1 MNGINMDVEN
11 MVTLLREKVC
21 TVKFKK
27 VNGDERLMEC
37 TLNMDF
43 IPENH
48 QPTTAAT
55 THSNEVVRVYEPK
68 SEGWRSFRGDSVISF
83 E

>member
-1 MNGINMDVEN
+1 MLDRNEMIEQ
-11 MVTLLREKVC
+11 LRKGFC

-27 VNGDERLMEC
+27 VNGDERLMDC
-37 TLNMDF
+37 TLKEEY

-48 QPTTAAT
+48 RPTTAAT
-55 THSNEVVRVYEPK
+55 TYNEEVIRVYDVRAD
-68 SEGWRSFRGDSVISF
+68 GWRSFRYDNVISF